1 MAWSW
6 NIEKKTTALLIPGT
20 SSHQRL
26 ALDYKPFL
34 KDKEFSL
41 RIVWLFGGGVRFTK
55 KKKKIIYYLK
65 SHSGY
70 SYLK

>member
-6 NIEKKTTALLIPGT
+6 NIEKETTALLIPGT

-41 RIVWLFGGGVRFTK
+41 RIV
-55 KKKKIIYYLK
+55 
-65 SHSGY
+65 
-70 SYLK
+70 